1 MSHQVP
7 LSPAASHRPTA
18 VLDRAGH
25 ATEPP
30 ACRSRCPYSPGRTG
44 HVLTCRI
51 FGPVGLVQDSRRRV
65 SHSGTMTNA
74 HVTELIAFTIDCSD
88 ATRLARFYADL
99 TGGEV
104 TGDYPE
110 YGVAQTT
117 TLGVTLNFQGVKD
130 YAPPAWPGQ
139 EHPQQYHLD
148 FRVPDLEKATEHAI
162 GLGAAQAEEQPNEKL
177 WRVMID
183 PDGHPFCLCPPR
195 D

>member
-1 MSHQVP
+1 
-7 LSPAASHRPTA
+7 
-18 VLDRAGH
+18 
-25 ATEPP
+25 
-30 ACRSRCPYSPGRTG
+30 
-44 HVLTCRI
+44 
-51 FGPVGLVQDSRRRV
+51 
-65 SHSGTMTNA
+65 MTNV

-110 YGVAQTT
+110 YGVAQAT

-130 YAPPAWPGQ
+130 YARPEWPGQ
-139 EHPQQYHLD
+139 GHPQQYHLD
-148 FRVPDLEKATEHAI
+148 FRVDDLEKATEHA
-162 GLGAAQAEEQPNEKL
+162 GELGATKAAEQPNEKL

>member
-1 MSHQVP
+1 
-7 LSPAASHRPTA
+7 
-18 VLDRAGH
+18 
-25 ATEPP
+25 
-30 ACRSRCPYSPGRTG
+30 
-44 HVLTCRI
+44 
-51 FGPVGLVQDSRRRV
+51 
-65 SHSGTMTNA
+65 MTNA

-88 ATRLARFYADL
+88 ATRLARFYAGL

-162 GLGAAQAEEQPNEKL
+162 GLGATQAEEQPNEKL

>member
-1 MSHQVP
+1 MNLIITPAVRALRRQYPDTDVRTLYLDYHEVRTALLEHRVDAVVARLPFPTDQLSH
-7 LSPAASHRPTA
+7 
-18 VLDRAGH
+18 G
-25 ATEPP
+25 
-30 ACRSRCPYSPGRTG
+30 
-44 HVLTCRI
+44 
-51 FGPVGLVQDSRRRV
+51 
-65 SHSGTMTNA
+65 GTMTNA
-74 HVTELIAFTIDCSD
+74 RVTELIAFTIDCSD

-99 TGGEV
+99 TDGEV

-148 FRVPDLEKATEHAI
+148 FRVPDLEKATEYAI
-162 GLGAAQAEEQPNEKL
+162 GLGATQAEEQPNEKL

>member
-1 MSHQVP
+1 MVVAAAP
-7 LSPAASHRPTA
+7 RLSRLFKTA
-18 VLDRAGH
+18 GGGL
-25 ATEPP
+25 ATLAP
-30 ACRSRCPYSPGRTG
+30 
-44 HVLTCRI
+44 
-51 FGPVGLVQDSRRRV
+51 
-65 SHSGTMTNA
+65 MTNA
-74 HVTELIAFTIDCSD
+74 HVSELIAFTIDCSD

-148 FRVPDLEKATEHAI
+148 FRASDLEKATELAVQ
-162 GLGAAQAEEQPNEKL
+162 LGATKAEEQPNEKL

>member
-1 MSHQVP
+1 MGEV
-7 LSPAASHRPTA
+7 
-18 VLDRAGH
+18 
-25 ATEPP
+25 
-30 ACRSRCPYSPGRTG
+30 TG
-44 HVLTCRI
+44 THRI
-51 FGPVGLVQDSRRRV
+51 FGSVGLVQDSRRRV

-88 ATRLARFYADL
+88 ATRLARFYAGL

-162 GLGAAQAEEQPNEKL
+162 GLGAAQAGEQPNEKL

>member
-1 MSHQVP
+1 
-7 LSPAASHRPTA
+7 
-18 VLDRAGH
+18 
-25 ATEPP
+25 
-30 ACRSRCPYSPGRTG
+30 
-44 HVLTCRI
+44 
-51 FGPVGLVQDSRRRV
+51 
-65 SHSGTMTNA
+65 MTDA

-88 ATRLARFYADL
+88 ATRLARFYAEL

-148 FRVPDLEKATEHAI
+148 FRVPNLEKATEHATQ
-162 GLGAAQAEEQPNEKL
+162 LGATQ
-177 WRVMID
+177 
-183 PDGHPFCLCPPR
+183 
-195 D
+195 

>member
-1 MSHQVP
+1 M
-7 LSPAASHRPTA
+7 
-18 VLDRAGH
+18 
-25 ATEPP
+25 
-30 ACRSRCPYSPGRTG
+30 
-44 HVLTCRI
+44 
-51 FGPVGLVQDSRRRV
+51 PVALVQDIRRCT
-65 SHSGTMTNA
+65 SDTGTMTSA

-110 YGVAQTT
+110 YGVAQAT

-130 YAPPAWPGQ
+130 YARPVWPGQ

-148 FRVPDLEKATEHAI
+148 FRVDDLEKATEHA
-162 GLGAAQAEEQPNEKL
+162 GELGATQAAEQPNEKL

>member
-7 LSPAASHRPTA
+7 LTPAASHRPTA

-30 ACRSRCPYSPGRTG
+30 ARRSRCPYSPGRTG
-44 HVLTCRI
+44 HVLTWRI
-51 FGPVGLVQDSRRRV
+51 FGSVGLVQDSRRRV

-74 HVTELIAFTIDCSD
+74 HVTDLIAFTIDCSD
-88 ATRLARFYADL
+88 ATRLARFYAGL

-162 GLGAAQAEEQPNEKL
+162 GLGATQAEAQPNERL

>member
-1 MSHQVP
+1 MGRVP
-7 LSPAASHRPTA
+7 VA
-18 VLDRAGH
+18 
-25 ATEPP
+25 
-30 ACRSRCPYSPGRTG
+30 
-44 HVLTCRI
+44 
-51 FGPVGLVQDSRRRV
+51 FVQDIRRLT
-65 SHSGTMTNA
+65 SDTGTMTSA

-110 YGVAQTT
+110 YGVAQAT

-130 YAPPAWPGQ
+130 YERPVWPSQ

-148 FRVPDLEKATEHAI
+148 FRVDDLEKATGHAAE
-162 GLGAAQAEEQPNEKL
+162 LGATQAAEQPNEKL